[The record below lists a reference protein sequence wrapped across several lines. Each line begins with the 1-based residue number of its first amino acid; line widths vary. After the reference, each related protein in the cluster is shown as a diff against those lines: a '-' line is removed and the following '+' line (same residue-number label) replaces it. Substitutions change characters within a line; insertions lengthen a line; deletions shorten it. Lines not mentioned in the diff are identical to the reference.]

1 MDEQIEKLVN
11 HSGGA
16 GRYQIIILI
25 IGFFIWNSLSLIQT
39 SIPIIERMPKVIYIN
54 ETTDLTYEICE
65 KNYTVVKKYDYSWI
79 TDMGIECDKAKVGYI
94 GTFFY
99 SGMTVG
105 NFCFSI
111 INKYL
116 MHKQIIII
124 FTFSYVVFLFLTTVI
139 NNFYFRLV
147 CLLLVGIS
155 QGLANPSTLTI
166 VSESVS
172 SKWRSLF
179 ASLIN
184 VGYSTCPIMYT
195 YIYVGLEKW
204 KYIFW
209 MQNIIAII
217 CGVLYIIILK
227 NSARTFF
234 TKNKPE
240 EGIEVL
246 RKIAKFNG
254 KLNEFE
260 EALKDNDFD
269 SFLKSE
275 ENVVNEENKETVK
288 EGKNKLGYSALF
300 KYRSVRYKF
309 IIFSIMWMF
318 MTFLTNAIVINT
330 KKMKGDFYINII
342 SLFIVEIIAGVLCG
356 FIINIP
362 SFGRKKSLITFYIG
376 VTAGFGLYILFDKL
390 NVGSV
395 ASLIAMGV
403 IRFSC
408 TGVFTS
414 YYIYFMESYPTPIRA
429 LGFGLNQTL
438 GNLAGSISPIIIE
451 FFNEIILYIS
461 FAVLVIINIILTFFV
476 PETVGKPMLETIEEI
491 EQEKLIEGRE
501 SENQILS
508 RGTDT
513 TFSKDDVINEEE
525 KENKKDNE

>member
-25 IGFFIWNSLSLIQT
+25 IGFFVWNSLSLIQT
-39 SIPIIERMPKVIYIN
+39 SLPIIERMPKVFYIN
-54 ETTDLTYEICE
+54 ETTDLTYEICGQ
-65 KNYTVVKKYDYSWI
+65 NYTVVKKYDYSWI

-124 FTFSYVVFLFLTTVI
+124 FTFTYVVFLFLTTVI

-195 YIYVGLEKW
+195 YIYVGLGKW

-209 MQNIIAII
+209 MQNIIATI

-260 EALKDNDFD
+260 EALNNNDFD
-269 SFLKSE
+269 SLLKNE
-275 ENVVNEENKETVK
+275 ENEENKETVK
-288 EGKNKLGYSALF
+288 EEKNQLGYSALF

-309 IIFSIMWMF
+309 IIFSVMWMF

-342 SLFIVEIIAGVLCG
+342 SLFIVEILAGVLCG

-376 VTAGFGLYILFDKL
+376 VTVGFGLYILFDKL

-395 ASLIAMGV
+395 ASLIAMGI

-414 YYIYFMESYPTPIRA
+414 YYIYYMESYPTPIRA

-461 FAVLVIINIILTFFV
+461 FAAFVIINIILTFFV

-508 RGTDT
+508 RGTLA
-513 TFSKDDVINEEE
+513 SKDEVINEEE
-525 KENKKDNE
+525 KENKKDNV